1 MAVAIPCPQC
11 GKLLKLLEN
20 MLEKTIRCPSCQKTF
35 KAPPAA
41 LPDDPPEVLP
51 ATAPLP
57 SERSHEPP
65 VLEAVDDDDAP
76 ASR

>member
-57 SERSHEPP
+57 S
-65 VLEAVDDDDAP
+65 
-76 ASR
+76 